1 VFHISNI
8 YQTNKL
14 IRINRYLFIKLEFIV
29 CAFHN
34 NNNNND
40 ISRSILMTLEFRH
53 NLQFGVWRKKRKNTI
68 QDKTKIYG

>member
-1 VFHISNI
+1 MCVFHILNI

-34 NNNNND
+34 NKM
-40 ISRSILMTLEFRH
+40 ILV
-53 NLQFGVWRKKRKNTI
+53 GV
-68 QDKTKIYG
+68 Y